1 MPKCSSL
8 SLIQSKS
15 SIAGPIDMTLM
26 SIIHRKKDSESE
38 SSDWED
44 EMFLPVDEQDEYLQE
59 MYGNELPKLR

>member
-1 MPKCSSL
+1 
-8 SLIQSKS
+8 
-15 SIAGPIDMTLM
+15 MTLM

>member
-1 MPKCSSL
+1 
-8 SLIQSKS
+8 
-15 SIAGPIDMTLM
+15 MTLM

-59 MYGNELPKLR
+59 MYGMAMNFQSYGEPALCSQKSDI